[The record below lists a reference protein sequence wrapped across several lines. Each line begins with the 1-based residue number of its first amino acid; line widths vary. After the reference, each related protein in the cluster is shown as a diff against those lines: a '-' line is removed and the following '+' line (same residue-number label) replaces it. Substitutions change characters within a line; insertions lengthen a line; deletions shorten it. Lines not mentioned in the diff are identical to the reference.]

1 MKNILHKLHRWL
13 WNFWTGDLFSEC
25 ENLKSNVIRLQVELD
40 AMTFRFH
47 GCSAQKVRLNA
58 EIKQWGKDYQ
68 HLRSQVMQIRVEN
81 SDPSGRGRIGWQVS
95 AFIPESVI
103 RNAKENPAQLMS
115 IVNNTARSLVRNAFQ
130 GIVKLSSLGT
140 SQAIIFEPL
149 SLDSTKTVVSTW
161 FEADKSHPSLVYG
174 CGDIAEVRKVI
185 PNADNV
191 MQVSI
196 EQRLLQPAKES

>member
-25 ENLKSNVIRLQVELD
+25 ERWKQLACSLGEDSFKRAGVEAELEAKLEKLQ
-40 AMTFRFH
+40 
-47 GCSAQKVRLNA
+47 
-58 EIKQWGKDYQ
+58 KDYQ

-103 RNAKENPAQLMS
+103 RNAKENPARFDYL
-115 IVNNTARSLVRNAFQ
+115 VTRTAQALVYNAMR
-130 GIVKLSSLGT
+130 GILKLSTLGT

-174 CGDIAEVRKVI
+174 CGDIAEVKKVI

-196 EQRLLQPAKES
+196 EQRLLEAAK